1 MIAIVACDANWGIGC
16 NGCLQQRISSD
27 LRRFRALTLGKV
39 VIYGRNTLDTF
50 PGCQPLP
57 GRINIVLRTREEISC
72 AGCEYVASMEELHQ
86 RLRVLKQQGYH
97 ESDFIVIGGGAVY
110 EQLLPFCD
118 TVLVTQFEEAIEEEV
133 WFLDLDRSPEWTLES
148 CGQWL
153 EEDGI
158 RFRYLRDGRNE
169 IA

>member
-27 LRRFRALTLGKV
+27 LRRFRALTMGKV
-39 VIYGRNTLDTF
+39 IIYGRNTLDTF
-50 PGCQPLP
+50 PGGQPLP
-57 GRINIVLRTREEISC
+57 GRVNLVLRTREEISC
-72 AGCEYVASMEELHQ
+72 VGCDYFSSVEELHQ
-86 RLRVLKQQGYH
+86 RIRSLKQQGYQD
-97 ESDFIVIGGGAVY
+97 SDFIVIGGGKVY

-118 TVLVTQFEEAIEEEV
+118 TVFVTQFEEAFEADV
-133 WFLDLDRSPEWTLES
+133 WFSDLDQSPEWSLAT

-153 EEDGI
+153 EEGGI
-158 RFRYLRDGRNE
+158 RFRYLRYERND